1 MLSVVD
7 LNSPAHLFGL
17 AERTVA
23 VESLYV
29 KALLCSLLYVKS
41 FFMVFPVCYG
51 CVMFSSVG

>member
-29 KALLCSLLYVKS
+29 KS
-41 FFMVFPVCYG
+41 FFMVSPVCYG